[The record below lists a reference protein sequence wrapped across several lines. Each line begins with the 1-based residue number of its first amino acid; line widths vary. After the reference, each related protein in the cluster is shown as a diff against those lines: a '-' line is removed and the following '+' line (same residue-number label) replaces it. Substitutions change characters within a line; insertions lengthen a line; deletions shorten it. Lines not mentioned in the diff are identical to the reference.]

1 MHCIETP
8 AWGLVCMPCR
18 QAIGQ
23 ALVVSGADT
32 TQTVTSNWSSVLTIH
47 LGWIVWLETLVLNVK
62 LQAGSWINWVSEI
75 GLLNRH
81 AVLIQSNLL
90 WAYMGV
96 CSLLGF
102 KDQTTS
108 VASRV
113 YLNFRAN
120 GFCYW
125 HYSLIDRFSLPRP
138 KMKSTS
144 TTSEEFPKPG
154 TSQALLGRI
163 RA

>member
-1 MHCIETP
+1 VRFQALDLSLHCIETP

-62 LQAGSWINWVSEI
+62 LQAGSWINWVSEN

-108 VASRV
+108 VA
-113 YLNFRAN
+113 
-120 GFCYW
+120 
-125 HYSLIDRFSLPRP
+125 
-138 KMKSTS
+138 
-144 TTSEEFPKPG
+144 
-154 TSQALLGRI
+154 
-163 RA
+163 